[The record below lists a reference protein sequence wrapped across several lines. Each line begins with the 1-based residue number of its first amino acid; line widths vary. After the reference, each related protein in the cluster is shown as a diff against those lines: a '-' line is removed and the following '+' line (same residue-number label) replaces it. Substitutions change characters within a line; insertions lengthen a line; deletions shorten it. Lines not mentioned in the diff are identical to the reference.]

1 MGVEKVIKMSEK
13 SRKFLMK
20 NLPEVLEAIDPR
32 DILGPLDDL
41 IVQKGFITYDE
52 GYNAFGREAQ
62 EVYDD
67 IFYSNY
73 DD

>member
-1 MGVEKVIKMSEK
+1 MIKMSDK
-13 SRKFLMK
+13 SRKFLLD
-20 NLPEVLEAIDPR
+20 NLPEVIDAIDPR

-41 IVQKGFITYDE
+41 IVQKGFITFDE

-67 IFYSNY
+67 IFYSNFN
-73 DD
+73 D